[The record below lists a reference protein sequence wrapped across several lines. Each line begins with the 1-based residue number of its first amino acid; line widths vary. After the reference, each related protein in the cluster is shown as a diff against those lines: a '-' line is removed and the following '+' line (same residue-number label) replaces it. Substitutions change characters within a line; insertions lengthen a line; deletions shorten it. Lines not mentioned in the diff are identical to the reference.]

1 MLLLKEKKKI
11 MTETV
16 QNTTFLKRIKTKLGL
31 THEKNTLISSIQ
43 KGTSQNTSIF
53 QSLKSVNI
61 ELWNEILETGN
72 EFLLDAEYF
81 EGKKY
86 SEKTTKEINETYLK
100 FYDEF
105 FIKLDNK
112 FAKSSLIET
121 QEKIYLSAKI
131 LILIDCVNTLRLI
144 QRNYKNIVEPI
155 KAENDVYKAVKTIS
169 KYVQFK
175 NFNSIEDNILIIEK
189 LLASN
194 ETTFKRKFGET
205 EIEQKEVKYSFEKQ
219 VVDVE
224 QILGRTIQIENVN
237 VLKWIEYINLATQI
251 SKQRQENGRSKK

>member
-1 MLLLKEKKKI
+1 
-11 MTETV
+11 MTETEP
-16 QNTTFLKRIKTKLGL
+16 NTTFLKRIAVKLGL
-31 THEKNTLISSIQ
+31 TQERNTLKVFMK
-43 KGTSQNTSIF
+43 KGISQNITIF
-53 QSLKSVNI
+53 QSLKLVNI

-72 EFLLDAEYF
+72 EFLLDADYF

-86 SEKTTKEINETYLK
+86 SETITKEINETYLK

-112 FAKSSLIET
+112 FAKSSLLET

-155 KAENDVYKAVKTIS
+155 KAENDVYTAVKTMS
-169 KYVQFK
+169 KYIKFK
-175 NFNSIEDNILIIEK
+175 SFNSIEENILVIEK

-224 QILGRTIQIENVN
+224 QILGRTIQIESVN

>member
-1 MLLLKEKKKI
+1 

-144 QRNYKNIVEPI
+144 QRNYKNIAEPI
-155 KAENDVYKAVKTIS
+155 KAENDVYTAVKTIS

-175 NFNSIEDNILIIEK
+175 NFNSIDENILIIEK

-205 EIEQKEVKYSFEKQ
+205 ETEQKEVKYSFEKQ

-224 QILGRTIQIENVN
+224 QILGRSIQIENVN
-237 VLKWIEYINLATQI
+237 VLKWIEYINLATLI
-251 SKQRQENGRSKK
+251 SKQRKENGRSKK